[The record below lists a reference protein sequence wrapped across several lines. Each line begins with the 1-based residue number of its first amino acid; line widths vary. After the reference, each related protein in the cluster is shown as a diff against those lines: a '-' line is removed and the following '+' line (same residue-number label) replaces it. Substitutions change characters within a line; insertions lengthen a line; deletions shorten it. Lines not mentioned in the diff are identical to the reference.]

1 MEKEIQDKIGAMH
14 ERFLDDKETYANFIN
29 LMLDYSE
36 HPKHYGQQVINALQ
50 NGLNNHE
57 RYLNIENALSP
68 RMIMIEKS
76 DFDKTQRAKGCYRV
90 YFVMDDESVYELDS
104 EREACHLLYILMLL
118 CSEKN
123 GLLADFFL
131 KENRDTI
138 GTVVKLVKL
147 IYPDKADKDAEDLA
161 KNLASNRLFTSTFQ
175 HMQKP
180 IKACL
185 AKTGMTDDLIW
196 YMPYYVSLKQRK
208 RLYKIRMPQPHV
220 LYPDEFQPIA
230 NELPD
235 AADFLAENGIQIAT
249 RDMRRDFAWYRE
261 TARQGD
267 PEGLFL
273 MGVYYGTGDIV
284 SQDYKKSM
292 KYFVEADQKG
302 HLDATY
308 QIGVYYHFGF
318 GVEQDIRKALQY
330 YEKAAGKGHA
340 EAATYAAQ
348 LYARGSYGVEKDHE
362 KAFNLY
368 MTAAQ
373 NNEEEGLWYVIQG
386 YLTGQGTPQNL
397 AKAAEWFER
406 AERCG
411 YAKIKALYGL
421 FFLNQGDK
429 ESLDTAYSLFLDACE
444 AKVPIAFW
452 LMYKMVQK
460 GYCETD
466 NPTEKGKEWLL
477 KGAELGD
484 KYSISAISE
493 YFPETYKAH
502 RDKWEKKIQM
512 RDYFISLISEMDHI
526 HQKKFIELTD
536 AYREKWLE
544 DDYLKEICKQ
554 LNIHKPNDEGESKP
568 GQRRITVRRS
578 EGGKL
583 PYEVVLTLANGE
595 KIVINSIN
603 RHCMVLYLLTIICS
617 YKSGYTTKMAKSSEC
632 RPILK
637 ELVRLTNA
645 QADPD
650 SYVDDYMYHEKDEEE
665 RKNEN
670 YYKQYSNLTKNAIKK
685 AVEANDEVVYFLFDN
700 ERIGNRQFLRR
711 MTLSPEFI
719 KIPPEL
725 ETLAGKMPD
734 ALYVLE
740 QSDIQRVNTTFN
752 E

>member
-1 MEKEIQDKIGAMH
+1 
-14 ERFLDDKETYANFIN
+14 
-29 LMLDYSE
+29 
-36 HPKHYGQQVINALQ
+36 
-50 NGLNNHE
+50 
-57 RYLNIENALSP
+57 
-68 RMIMIEKS
+68 
-76 DFDKTQRAKGCYRV
+76 
-90 YFVMDDESVYELDS
+90 
-104 EREACHLLYILMLL
+104 
-118 CSEKN
+118 
-123 GLLADFFL
+123 
-131 KENRDTI
+131 
-138 GTVVKLVKL
+138 
-147 IYPDKADKDAEDLA
+147 
-161 KNLASNRLFTSTFQ
+161 
-175 HMQKP
+175 
-180 IKACL
+180 
-185 AKTGMTDDLIW
+185 
-196 YMPYYVSLKQRK
+196 
-208 RLYKIRMPQPHV
+208 
-220 LYPDEFQPIA
+220 
-230 NELPD
+230 
-235 AADFLAENGIQIAT
+235 
-249 RDMRRDFAWYRE
+249 
-261 TARQGD
+261 
-267 PEGLFL
+267 
-273 MGVYYGTGDIV
+273 
-284 SQDYKKSM
+284 
-292 KYFVEADQKG
+292 
-302 HLDATY
+302 
-308 QIGVYYHFGF
+308 
-318 GVEQDIRKALQY
+318 
-330 YEKAAGKGHA
+330 
-340 EAATYAAQ
+340 
-348 LYARGSYGVEKDHE
+348 
-362 KAFNLY
+362 
-368 MTAAQ
+368 
-373 NNEEEGLWYVIQG
+373 
-386 YLTGQGTPQNL
+386 
-397 AKAAEWFER
+397 
-406 AERCG
+406 
-411 YAKIKALYGL
+411 
-421 FFLNQGDK
+421 
-429 ESLDTAYSLFLDACE
+429 
-444 AKVPIAFW
+444 
-452 LMYKMVQK
+452 MYKMVQK

-466 NPTEKGKEWLL
+466 NPTEEGKKWLL

-502 RDKWEKKIQM
+502 RDKWEKKILM

-632 RPILK
+632 RPALK

-725 ETLAGKMPD
+725 KTLADKMPD

-740 QSDIQRVNTTFN
+740 QSDIQRINNTFN